1 LEFKTNQKLSIFL
14 VDFNRNNYVEFLSIV
29 PLDTDTARYLLKDY
43 LQPQDFLN
51 LDVTSTVAQMLKV
64 SKQLHGME
72 TLSDL
77 QKAVSTSI
85 GIPRDTQEIISNRLT
100 VKSWL
105 VLIYTIKHRFSQIHQ

>member
-1 LEFKTNQKLSIFL
+1 
-14 VDFNRNNYVEFLSIV
+14 VEFLSIV